1 MLRSQVQTASARS
14 RRSLLRGALEQPAIA
29 SARLLG
35 FTVHVCTKLVSQ
47 HFEELCFPRL
57 VIAPLRGV
65 LPLACAG
72 RKAHSMAGAHGAAA
86 KAAATQPASR
96 GAQHES
102 GSERRAALTH
112 SRTRQSKNKSVL
124 YFRQPKLERSP
135 TARRCRLQAGA
146 RERHMKGGRS
156 RGLSGP
162 PWPPGTGPSTSSFC
176 ASRLRA
182 SAAAAQ
188 CQRRGS
194 L

>member
-1 MLRSQVQTASARS
+1 MN
-14 RRSLLRGALEQPAIA
+14 
-29 SARLLG
+29 
-35 FTVHVCTKLVSQ
+35 
-47 HFEELCFPRL
+47 
-57 VIAPLRGV
+57 
-65 LPLACAG
+65 
-72 RKAHSMAGAHGAAA
+72 AHGAGA

-188 CQRRGS
+188 CQRHGS
-194 L
+194 LLALGFAQGAGGRCAGQPLARAGRAGAPHGAPHIHPRSEHRHRMLARREHARRPPSHNLPLH